1 MGQSTEELRREI
13 EATRNELGDTLE
25 AIGDRVSP
33 SRVVQRRKNRV
44 TGALREARDRV
55 MGVGADTTH
64 AIAGGTHS
72 MATSVKDGVTDTAG
86 TAVATVR
93 DMPHAATSH
102 TQGSPIAA
110 GAIAFGVGFIA
121 AAAFPPSRAERTMA
135 GNIAEHVEPLKAE
148 VTTAAHELVDHLKE
162 PAMEAVGA
170 VKDTASE
177 RASAVQETAK
187 GAVQETTQEA
197 KQQGQLAKS
206 AD

>member
-13 EATRNELGDTLE
+13 EATRNGLGDTLE

-55 MGVGADTTH
+55 MGVGADTKH
-64 AIAGGTHS
+64 AIADGTHS

-86 TAVATVR
+86 SAVDTVR
-93 DMPHAATSH
+93 DMPHMATSH

-121 AAAFPPSRAERTMA
+121 AAIFPPTQAEQNVA
-135 GNIAEHVEPLKAE
+135 GSIAEHVDPLKAE
-148 VTTAAHELVDHLKE
+148 VSAVAHEVVDHLKE
-162 PAMEAVGA
+162 PAMDAVGA
-170 VKDTASE
+170 VK
-177 RASAVQETAK
+177 ETAAQ
-187 GAVQETTQEA
+187 GASVVQGSAKDAIEDT
-197 KQQGQLAKS
+197 KQQVQQTP
-206 AD
+206 